1 MRFWDEAKFIASQ
14 DPAATGPLQVFF
26 LYAGYHAIQWH
37 KPAHWFYKHNM
48 KTIARMISQTNRFLT
63 GIEIHPGATIG
74 KCLFIDHG
82 MGIVIGETAEI
93 GDYCTIYH
101 GVTLGGTGKD
111 TGKRHPTIGDGVL
124 IGCGA
129 KILGPFK
136 VGDHARIGSNAVVVK
151 EVPPNSTVVGVPGTI
166 VTSKDAKDSWDL
178 DQISLPDPVQQ
189 EIAELLEKINEVS
202 ASISKCQTDCTAKPI
217 IPNLPCQ
224 TPNVPCQTGQGSC
237 AECPSAKLSKKQKT
251 E

>member
-48 KTIARMISQTNRFLT
+48 KSVARMISQTNRFLT
-63 GIEIHPGATIG
+63 GIEIHPGAKIG

-82 MGIVIGETAEI
+82 MGIVIGETA
-93 GDYCTIYH
+93 
-101 GVTLGGTGKD
+101 LGGTGKD
-111 TGKRHPTIGDGVL
+111 QGKRHPTIGNGVL

-166 VTSKDAKDSWDL
+166 VTAKEVKESWDL

-189 EIAELLEKINEVS
+189 EIADLLKKINEVS
-202 ASISKCQTDCTAKPI
+202 ASINQCQTDCGGKTVIAD
-217 IPNLPCQ
+217 LPCQ
-224 TPNVPCQTGQGSC
+224 TPDVPCQTGKGSC
-237 AECPSAKLSKKQKT
+237 STCPTAQKNQNK
-251 E
+251 

>member
-1 MRFWDEAKFIASQ
+1 MRFWEEAKFIASQ

-37 KPAHWFYKHNM
+37 KPAHWFYKHNL
-48 KTIARMISQTNRFLT
+48 KSIARMISQTNRFLT
-63 GIEIHPGATIG
+63 GIEIHPGAQIG

-111 TGKRHPTIGDGVL
+111 QGKRHPTIGNGVL

-166 VTSKDAKDSWDL
+166 VTSKEAKASWDL

-189 EIAELLEKINEVS
+189 EIAELLQKINAVS
-202 ASISKCQTDCTAKPI
+202 ESINKCQTDCSNKSTLA
-217 IPNLPCQ
+217 NLPCQ
-224 TPNVPCQTGQGSC
+224 SAEVPCQTGEGNCSSC
-237 AECPSAKLSKKQKT
+237 SIIKKQNK